1 MVGNRLKQSRQL
13 PKRVWRVGL
22 ATCPVLRPGVGQT
35 DCKYKSAGPGGVGT
49 QLCISI
55 WTPSKQ
61 QNCPSPTKPSP
72 VPSAPGHIW
81 PFGRGSQDGNQTFR
95 MSGCFRTLTLSVCLS
110 FSFLSTPYWK
120 HNFPLSLSSSL
131 LLGNRGPLFIPWAMA
146 WKCQQLGMWDAGQA
160 GTNHRKKAWVG
171 DWLRAET
178 DIQEEDRRRLKWGTL
193 STPNSRIIKRCVME
207 NHLICRAQGSS

>member
-1 MVGNRLKQSRQL
+1 MLLVLSLDPGRDRSTVSTRVLGQEGWGPSSVFPYGPHPNSRIAL
-13 PKRVWRVGL
+13 P
-22 ATCPVLRPGVGQT
+22 
-35 DCKYKSAGPGGVGT
+35 
-49 QLCISI
+49 
-55 WTPSKQ
+55 
-61 QNCPSPTKPSP
+61 PTKPSP
-72 VPSAPGHIW
+72 VPSVPGHIW

-193 STPNSRIIKRCVME
+193 QTPG
-207 NHLICRAQGSS
+207 L